1 MTREKM
7 EFAEMLGLLDFSRN
21 PEIEQEKRLAL
32 RYLNSGAYIPQTLL
46 TKIERIS
53 MPQVIPSRI

>member
-1 MTREKM
+1 
-7 EFAEMLGLLDFSRN
+7 MLGLLDFSKN